1 MASKERLFNPTL
13 LLIIIMS
20 SLWGSSAALDTL
32 KQGDVLNSSQ
42 NLVSAKQRF
51 TLGFFSLTSYYGD
64 KKNSYLGIW
73 YTNYTENK
81 VWIANRN
88 RPISDDSRAFL
99 TLDHLGKLMINSS
112 GFGGDPF
119 EIYSGGGTESTS
131 VTLLD
136 DGNLVVSEVNSNGS
150 IGRSLWESFDDPT
163 DTLLPGM
170 KLGVNHK
177 TGRNWSLT
185 SWLAQ
190 DDPASGA
197 FTLEW
202 EPKTR
207 RLVIKRRG
215 VPYWSSGLQVSS
227 SKNVSLFEYIHPTKR
242 QDYIINTD
250 AEGQYFT
257 YSLDTEFDSLDQER
271 SAWQLQ
277 YWGSIMDRSISIMKM
292 NFCYGYGMD
301 DEGCETWN
309 QPECRLMGRQTFEQ
323 KSGIFTRI
331 GPDGLPQLAAGVF
344 DNRPTIGPAD
354 CRDLCWHN
362 CDCLGY
368 SGKEGTGS
376 GCQYWE
382 GNITFN
388 PDDGRS
394 RSRILKYVLT
404 KEDPSNK
411 G

>member
-1 MASKERLFNPTL
+1 MDRQP
-13 LLIIIMS
+13 
-20 SLWGSSAALDTL
+20 
-32 KQGDVLNSSQ
+32 
-42 NLVSAKQRF
+42 
-51 TLGFFSLTSYYGD
+51 
-64 KKNSYLGIW
+64 
-73 YTNYTENK
+73 
-81 VWIANRN
+81 N

-112 GFGGDPF
+112 GFGGDPLV
-119 EIYSGGGTESTS
+119 IYSGGETENTS
-131 VTLLD
+131 ATLLD
-136 DGNLVVSEVNSNGS
+136 TGNLVVSEVNSNGS

-177 TGRNWSLT
+177 TGCNWSLT
-185 SWLAQ
+185 SWLAE

-197 FTLEW
+197 ITLEW

-215 VPYWSSGLQVSS
+215 VPYCSSGLQVSS
-227 SKNVSLFEYIHPTKR
+227 SKNVSSFEYIHPTKG

-277 YWGSIMDRSISIMKM
+277 YWGSIMDRSISITKM

-309 QPECRLMGRQTFEQ
+309 QPECRLWVAKRLSKNLESLHVWVLMVYRNLQPVFLITDQPLVLLIVEIFA
-323 KSGIFTRI
+323 GITVTVWAI
-331 GPDGLPQLAAGVF
+331 VEKKEL
-344 DNRPTIGPAD
+344 
-354 CRDLCWHN
+354 DL
-362 CDCLGY
+362 DA
-368 SGKEGTGS
+368 SIGKEM
-376 GCQYWE
+376 
-382 GNITFN
+382 
-388 PDDGRS
+388 
-394 RSRILKYVLT
+394 
-404 KEDPSNK
+404 
-411 G
+411 